1 MVCPHN
7 RQLSGEDNPLDNTDT
22 VWSQCILP
30 LDEKTEAFCPQ
41 WLPLLYPLI
50 NSSPTSKGGKEK
62 KERVIVTTY
71 IRRLPLISC
80 LPISISTHLL
90 LHLRRDSK
98 KVTVCVD
105 LALSFEKGELAIW
118 LTNDSPTL
126 NLLVWKPSPLQPSTL
141 PQQGLKPLQSNW
153 VSATAT
159 KICTGHCF
167 TSSCLVGCYANWPR
181 LFTHCFLSL
190 MCFNTTVDHDKFQ

>member
-1 MVCPHN
+1 MHSAFRREDRSLLSAMVALA
-7 RQLSGEDNPLDNTDT
+7 LSSYKFLSNLERRKRKKRESHSYNIYQKVAPDFLFANLNQHT
-22 VWSQCILP
+22 SSS
-30 LDEKTEAFCPQ
+30 
-41 WLPLLYPLI
+41 
-50 NSSPTSKGGKEK
+50 SSPK
-62 KERVIVTTY
+62 
-71 IRRLPLISC
+71 RLQKS
-80 LPISISTHLL
+80 
-90 LHLRRDSK
+90 
-98 KVTVCVD
+98 VTVCVD